1 MSRKKYLSSMKK
13 IISLFTFIIIFS
25 AVQAQT
31 KEKTLVIPLAEGS
44 KDSLMIALDSG
55 IPATDWDDAG
65 AKCSSLSYGS
75 SVKFDDWRLATKEEF
90 CAIYNYYLKNKALF
104 TSGIKGG
111 AEYWTSS
118 PHSYRAGHYYNSKIW
133 TNDYP
138 CMPSTMP
145 GHLPYEVLPVRNK

>member
-1 MSRKKYLSSMKK
+1 MTLSQRNGIERIDCIGWK
-13 IISLFTFIIIFS
+13 TF
-25 AVQAQT
+25 
-31 KEKTLVIPLAEGS
+31 LR
-44 KDSLMIALDSG
+44 
-55 IPATDWDDAG
+55 
-65 AKCSSLSYGS
+65 
-75 SVKFDDWRLATKEEF
+75 RLATKEEF
-90 CAIYNYYLKNKALF
+90 CAIYSYYLKNKALF
-104 TSGIKGG
+104 TSGIKSG